1 MKSHKVHIS
10 ILILFLSVTVSAQS
24 VFSTYKN
31 GIGLK
36 QYYSSVRGLGMGNTG
51 IASIDSLTLGNYG
64 VSQWIKSPDTRASI
78 SMDYQR
84 VSLENDGASQL
95 LSTSSFTGVSF
106 AIPFKKSGWMLG
118 ASITPYSHVD
128 YKTTQVVESG
138 GIAFP
143 QINVID
149 GTISQGKLNLIW
161 APSKRS
167 GVSVNGNFFFGTIED
182 RYQFP
187 FSSDD
192 NFSDLLEYISG
203 IYNVEYSVFG
213 AGIGFSGHYELIP
226 NRLKVAGFADLQ
238 PSVDVQISYPEAI
251 VEPEE
256 REANLTSFPL
266 QYGAGIAA
274 GLTDRVNLAADFAF
288 QEWSNTLDI
297 DDPVYEDWYHLG
309 VGIER
314 SSLRKRNV
322 SFLNQLDLRG
332 GFSVNRLGYR
342 FNNESVMEYV
352 GSVGFGLP
360 FGASRNRL
368 DFAVFGGIR
377 GDETKNLASE
387 RFINLQIS
395 LSMGETWFLRGRL

>member
-10 ILILFLSVTVSAQS
+10 ILILFMSMTISAQT

-78 SMDYQR
+78 SMDYQNVR
-84 VSLENDGASQL
+84 LAAIDTTQRI
-95 LSTSSFTGVSF
+95 STASFTGISF
-106 AIPFKKSGWMLG
+106 AIPFKESGWMLG

-128 YKTTQVVESG
+128 YKTTQTVESG

-161 APSKRS
+161 APSEQS
-167 GVSVNGNFFFGTIED
+167 GISVSGNFFFGTIED

-192 NFSDLLEYISG
+192 DFSGLLEYISG
-203 IYNVEYSVFG
+203 VYNVEYSVFG
-213 AGIGFSGHYELIP
+213 AGIGFSGHYDLIP

-256 REANLTSFPL
+256 REANLT
-266 QYGAGIAA
+266 
-274 GLTDRVNLAADFAF
+274 
-288 QEWSNTLDI
+288 
-297 DDPVYEDWYHLG
+297 
-309 VGIER
+309 
-314 SSLRKRNV
+314 
-322 SFLNQLDLRG
+322 
-332 GFSVNRLGYR
+332 
-342 FNNESVMEYV
+342 
-352 GSVGFGLP
+352 
-360 FGASRNRL
+360 
-368 DFAVFGGIR
+368 
-377 GDETKNLASE
+377 
-387 RFINLQIS
+387 
-395 LSMGETWFLRGRL
+395 